1 MAKESIQHMLCTR
14 ALMGITD
21 THTITAYKK
30 DCKNFALYCRQN
42 GIRTPSQLT
51 VRKNEILQKYEDSLE
66 NAGYRPAT
74 IHRYMSAPCKALAV
88 NMRQIDKPKRTAD
101 MITRGRDTETNA
113 QGKREVTQERF
124 KRLISFQGI
133 VGIRR
138 SELAKLR
145 GRDLR
150 IDESG
155 YLCVHVN
162 SGKGGK
168 EQLQRILP
176 SDINTV
182 EKVFSGIKSDQKI
195 FSPREM
201 NNKINL
207 HGLRAQQAQR
217 AYSYYAERL
226 EKEPDYKY
234 TCRKEL
240 ALRYKTMHTADR
252 VTNQRFLR
260 DIMNEAQYV
269 LRGKNRAK
277 AITQGKPVVYN
288 RLAMM
293 MVSVFHLSHWR
304 LEVTS
309 VNYLI

>member
-1 MAKESIQHMLCTR
+1 MLCTR

-21 THTITAYKK
+21 THTITAYKR

-88 NMRQIDKPKRTAD
+88 NMGQINKPKRTAD
-101 MITRGRDTETNA
+101 MITRGRDAEANA

-124 KRLISFQGI
+124 ERLISVQKV
-133 VGIRR
+133 VGLRR
-138 SELAKLR
+138 AELAKLR
-145 GRDLR
+145 GRDLQT
-150 IDESG
+150 DESG
-155 YLCVHVN
+155 YCCVYVH

-168 EQLQRILP
+168 DQFQRILP
-176 SDINTV
+176 SDIET
-182 EKVFSGIKSDQKI
+182 ITKI
-195 FSPREM
+195 FSEIPPDKKVFTKTEM

-207 HGLRAQQAQR
+207 HGLRAEQAQR
-217 AYSYYAERL
+217 AYYYYKERL
-226 EKEPDYKY
+226 EAEPDYKY
-234 TCRKEL
+234 ICRKEL
-240 ALRYKTMHTADR
+240 VLRYKAMHTADR
-252 VTNQRFLR
+252 ATNQRFFK
-260 DIMNEAQYV
+260 DIMNDKPYI
-269 LRGKNRAK
+269 LRGKNRTK
-277 AITQGKPVVYN
+277 AIAQGKTITYN

-304 LEVTS
+304 LDVTS
-309 VNYLI
+309 VNYLVQ